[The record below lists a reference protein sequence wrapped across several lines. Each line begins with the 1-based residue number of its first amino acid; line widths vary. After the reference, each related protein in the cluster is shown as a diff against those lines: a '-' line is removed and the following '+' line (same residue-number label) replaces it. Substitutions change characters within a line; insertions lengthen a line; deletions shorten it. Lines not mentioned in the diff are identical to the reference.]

1 MQVDNLPIKDKL
13 PTISTKEE
21 LLQQVRDAVKKID
34 GISIDVKPEIK
45 VNLTVS
51 DYKNLVKK
59 FFLENFQDIL
69 KTGISGNPFR
79 LAIIGI
85 ILLLLILFGLGI
97 L

>member
-1 MQVDNLPIKDKL
+1 MQVDKLPIKDKL

-21 LLQQVRDAVKKID
+21 LLEQVRDAVKKID
-34 GISIDVKPEIK
+34 GVSIDVKPEIK

-51 DYKNLVKK
+51 DYKNLAKK

-69 KTGISGNPFR
+69 KIGISGNPFR